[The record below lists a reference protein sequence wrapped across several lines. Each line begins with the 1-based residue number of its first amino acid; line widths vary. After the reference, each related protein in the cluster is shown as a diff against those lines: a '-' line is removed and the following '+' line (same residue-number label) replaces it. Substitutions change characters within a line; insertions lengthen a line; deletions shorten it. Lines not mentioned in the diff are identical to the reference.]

1 MTDAEIEGCLDDAY
15 DKDISDELYN
25 HFEHTFG
32 RWYWCD
38 IGDEAQRIYELA
50 TGCEAEEGSLLNSL
64 FNASAAQGEHG
75 AYAAVAAA
83 LGLDAKALR
92 MVVATWYENQDA
104 LPPPVSFSKL
114 KKLIEKDK
122 LWLKRLHEGEAK

>member
-1 MTDAEIEGCLDDAY
+1 MTDAEIEGCLDDGY
-15 DKDISDELYN
+15 DKDISDELHK

-32 RWYWCD
+32 RWHWCD

-50 TGCEAEEGSLLNSL
+50 TGEELGEYSLVNSL
-64 FNASAAQGEHG
+64 FNAVAAQAEHG

-83 LGLDAKALR
+83 LGLDAEPLH
-92 MVVATWYENQDA
+92 MVVSAWQENQDA

-122 LWLKRLHEGEAK
+122 LWLKQLHEGEAK

>member
-1 MTDAEIEGCLDDAY
+1 MTDDEIEGCLDDGY
-15 DKDISDELYN
+15 DKDIGDELHI
-25 HFEHTFG
+25 HFGDTYG
-32 RWYWCD
+32 RWDWCE

-50 TGCEAEEGSLLNSL
+50 TGEELGEYSLVSSL
-64 FNASAAQGEHG
+64 FNAVAAQAEHG

-83 LGLDAKALR
+83 LGLDVKPLR
-92 MVVATWYENQDA
+92 IVVAAWHENQDA

-122 LWLKRLHEGEAK
+122 LWLKQLHEGE